1 MNMIKTTGVL
11 HHTVPVSDT
20 VVSKKFYEDV
30 LGFTTIQHV
39 PQIDMVFMRCGEDF
53 VNLTKSKTPI
63 KSNNNDDFLVHN
75 AYKIEVRKYDDA
87 KKFISDLGIKIIH
100 EEHRYEGIFHGKQF
114 YFHDPDRNVIEI
126 NALEKVTDGFSDEQ
140 ISNDNYKVFP
150 NLKT

>member
-1 MNMIKTTGVL
+1 MIKTIGVL
-11 HHTVPVSDT
+11 HFTIPVSNT
-20 VVSKKFYEDV
+20 SVSKKFYEDI

-63 KSNNNDDFLVHN
+63 KPNNNDDFLIHHAFKVGVN
-75 AYKIEVRKYDDA
+75 RYDEA
-87 KKFISDLGIKIIH
+87 KQFIIDTGIRIIH

-126 NALEKVTDGFSDEQ
+126 NALEKVTDGFTDDQ
-140 ISNDNYKVFP
+140 INDNEYKVFP
-150 NLKT
+150 NLKS